1 MNRTAAMRSLGAA
14 AALLALCSVGT
25 HADEQPVSLV
35 NAPGHEAV
43 ENNCAACHS
52 LDYPRTNAPFLDRK
66 GWQAEV
72 DKMIKV
78 FGADIAPPD
87 ATAIVDYL
95 TKNYGAGG

>member
-1 MNRTAAMRSLGAA
+1 MKIT
-14 AALLALCSVGT
+14 LLALPLLLAGPCVAL
-25 HADEQPVSLV
+25 ADEQPVPLK

-52 LDYPRTNAPFLDRK
+52 LDYARTNSSFLDHK

-78 FGADIAPPD
+78 FGADIAPQD
-87 ATAIVDYL
+87 AAAIVDYL
-95 TKNYGAGG
+95 TKNYGTGS

>member
-1 MNRTAAMRSLGAA
+1 MKPI
-14 AALLALCSVGT
+14 LLALSLLVSG
-25 HADEQPVSLV
+25 ASAAIAEEQPVILK

-52 LDYPRTNAPFLDRK
+52 LDYPRTNSSFLDRK

-78 FGADIAPPD
+78 FGADIAPQD
-87 ATAIVDYL
+87 AAAIIDYL
-95 TKNYGAGG
+95 TKNYGTGS